1 MTTKFTNFINK
12 LSNLETD
19 KKVQF
24 YILLFIILLS
34 FSTLIPN
41 MALKIPCGNVNDA
54 SDCSL
59 LGGTDSIGLM
69 EYKTSKYLGL
79 YSMNIV
85 TGCLCFILSI
95 VLLYY
100 VLK

>member
-19 KKVQF
+19 KKVQS

-41 MALKIPCGNVNDA
+41 MTLKTPCSNIYD
-54 SDCSL
+54 SDNCSL
-59 LGGTDSIGLM
+59 LGEIDSIGFID
-69 EYKTSKYLGL
+69 YKISKYQGL
-79 YSMNIV
+79 YSMNLV

>member
-41 MALKIPCGNVNDA
+41 MTLKIPCNNVDNA

-59 LGGTDSIGLM
+59 LGEVDSSGLI
-69 EYKTSKYLGL
+69 EYKTPKYLGL
-79 YSMNIV
+79 YSMNII
-85 TGCLCFILSI
+85 TGCLCFILSF